1 MIELSK
7 GFELSISEEP
17 ELKHGTREMRVYGTG
32 SELDERRQGQGHLV

>member
-17 ELKHGTREMRVYGTG
+17 KLKHGAREMRVDGTG
-32 SELDERRQGQGHLV
+32 CELDKRRQGQGHLV